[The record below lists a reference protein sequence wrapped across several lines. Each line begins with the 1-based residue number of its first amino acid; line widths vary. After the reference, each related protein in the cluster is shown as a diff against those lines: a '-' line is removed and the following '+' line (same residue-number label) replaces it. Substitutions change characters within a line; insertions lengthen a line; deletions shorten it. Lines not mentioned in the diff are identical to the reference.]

1 MIYHEWRKHRP
12 CHTSLSLPGQHIKIL
27 NVKKW
32 NANYEEAGGK
42 NVIVNVKR
50 LKYDFTECMPFN
62 AVKNCGHQR
71 AILEVL
77 LLSGLFLCRD
87 ARTKRADHT
96 LQTITHGSHN
106 SQDLIFN
113 ARQLKN
119 RWKHD
124 LGPTWIMLIGGY
136 KELKWWNVSQVEEAF
151 DMTRVV
157 NLGR

>member
-1 MIYHEWRKHRP
+1 M
-12 CHTSLSLPGQHIKIL
+12 
-27 NVKKW
+27 
-32 NANYEEAGGK
+32 
-42 NVIVNVKR
+42 R
-50 LKYDFTECMPFN
+50 LKTAGIKERYWRSCYCPDYFY
-62 AVKNCGHQR
+62 AVTR
-71 AILEVL
+71 E
-77 LLSGLFLCRD
+77 LSEQ
-87 ARTKRADHT
+87 TT
-96 LQTITHGSHN
+96 LPTITHGSHN